1 VSAAVG
7 TAAREPSAAVRGALA
22 PLLEDPAATA
32 VVTDFDGT
40 LAPIVDRPGD
50 ARPLDGTAELLERLA
65 HRFGV
70 VAVVSGRPVSFLVDH
85 LTPPGQASRPEALQ
99 SPGPAQ
105 PRFVGLYGLE
115 WSAGDG
121 TVGVEPGVERWRP
134 VVGESARRLR
144 SLAPE
149 GVMVEAKG
157 LTVTLHWRGA
167 PEAAARVA
175 SAVEAEVAHTGLRAH
190 PGRLSIELRP
200 PLDIDKG
207 SALRRLVAGC
217 SAACFFGDDL
227 GDLPAFAAL
236 ADLASEYGMATVA
249 VAVVDAESAPEVAA
263 AADVVVP
270 GPRAALDAL
279 HWLADDPSAATAS

>member
-50 ARPLDGTAELLERLA
+50 ARPLDGTVEAMDRLA

-85 LTPPGQASRPEALQ
+85 LTRPGEAARPGPPG
-99 SPGPAQ
+99 SPGPGH

-115 WSAGDG
+115 WSGEDG
-121 TVGVEPGVERWRP
+121 TVAVEPGVERWRP

-144 SLAPE
+144 SLAPK
-149 GVMVEAKG
+149 GVEVEAKG
-157 LTVTLHWRGA
+157 LAVTVHWRGA

-175 SAVEAEVAHTGLRAH
+175 SAVEAEVAHTGLLAH
-190 PGRLSIELRP
+190 PGRVSIELRP

-279 HWLADDPSAATAS
+279 RWLAEEPSAATGG

>member
-1 VSAAVG
+1 MPRPRFRPRRCTTCPDSSRRPTPSPPRSTSRPVRWRRTPRRPRSPRSAPPRSSWWWAPTSPHRARPRPRPPRRPGPPPRPPSTDRGPVSASGG
-7 TAAREPSAAVRGALA
+7 TAAREPSAAVRRALA
-22 PLLEDPAATA
+22 PLLEDPATTA

-50 ARPLDGTAELLERLA
+50 ARPLDGTAEVLERLA
-65 HRFGV
+65 QRFGV

-85 LTPPGQASRPEALQ
+85 LTPPGEASRPGSPQ
-99 SPGPAQ
+99 SPGPAP

-157 LTVTLHWRGA
+157 LTVTLH
-167 PEAAARVA
+167 
-175 SAVEAEVAHTGLRAH
+175 
-190 PGRLSIELRP
+190 
-200 PLDIDKG
+200 
-207 SALRRLVAGC
+207 
-217 SAACFFGDDL
+217 
-227 GDLPAFAAL
+227 
-236 ADLASEYGMATVA
+236 
-249 VAVVDAESAPEVAA
+249 
-263 AADVVVP
+263 
-270 GPRAALDAL
+270 
-279 HWLADDPSAATAS
+279 

>member
-1 VSAAVG
+1 MSASG
-7 TAAREPSAAVRGALA
+7 TTAAGQPSVAVRRALA
-22 PLLEDPAATA
+22 PLLEHAATTA
-32 VVTDFDGT
+32 IVTDFDGT

-50 ARPLDGTAELLERLA
+50 ARPLDGTAEVMERLA

-70 VAVVSGRPVSFLVDH
+70 VAVVSGRPVSFLVDQ
-85 LTPPGQASRPEALQ
+85 LTPAGRDARAGSAGPPEPGH
-99 SPGPAQ
+99 

-115 WSAGDG
+115 WSGADG

-134 VVGESARRLR
+134 VVGESARRLG

-149 GVMVEAKG
+149 GVVVEAKG
-157 LTVTLHWRGA
+157 LSVTVHWRGA

-175 SAVEAEVAHTGLRAH
+175 SAVEAEVASTGLRAH

-227 GDLPAFAAL
+227 GDLPAFATL
-236 ADLASEYGMATVA
+236 ADLASQDGMATVA
-249 VAVVDAESAPEVAA
+249 VAVVDAESPEEVAA
-263 AADVVVP
+263 AADVVLE
-270 GPRAALDAL
+270 GTHAALDVMR
-279 HWLADDPSAATAS
+279 WLAEQPSVAPGG

>member
-1 VSAAVG
+1 VSASGG
-7 TAAREPSAAVRGALA
+7 TAARQPSAAVRLALA
-22 PLLEDPAATA
+22 PLLENPATTA
-32 VVTDFDGT
+32 IVTDFDGT

-50 ARPLDGTAELLERLA
+50 ARPLDGTVEVMERLA

-85 LTPPGQASRPEALQ
+85 LTPTGQAARPGAAG
-99 SPGPAQ
+99 SPAPAH
-105 PRFVGLYGLE
+105 PHLVGLYGLE

-121 TVGVEPGVERWRP
+121 TVGVEPGVEHWRP

-149 GVMVEAKG
+149 GVVVEAKG
-157 LTVTLHWRGA
+157 LTVTVHWRGA
-167 PEAAARVA
+167 PEAAAPIA
-175 SAVEAEVAHTGLRAH
+175 AAVEAEVAHTGLRAH

-227 GDLPAFAAL
+227 GDLPAFATL
-236 ADLASEYGMATVA
+236 ADLASEDGMATVA
-249 VAVVDAESAPEVAA
+249 VAVADAESAAEVAA

-270 GPRAALDAL
+270 GPRVALEAL
-279 HWLADDPSAATAS
+279 RWLAEEPSVVPGS